1 MSLEINQFRALSSEE
16 LSQFFYNLFLSEVSV
31 RSGGYLVLRELP
43 AFVVSV
49 YKNSKDAIIGAL
61 LLDIPAAAA
70 LAGALCDLP
79 EDGIQDIID
88 TNSFPNSVWGD
99 LREVLNITSQLF
111 TGYDGD
117 SITLEEIYLHPKNL
131 PEEAL
136 EVLEADYNPLLFRI
150 QISGYGNGVMAVLDA
165 KNNPV
170 FAELSQDAE
179 HSIHREQPVPPVTV
193 SSKNTKSPT
202 EPSYEIPEA
211 DFLGEDEDTVDIP
224 QTIIMEK
231 RPPKPTRVTSSFPL
245 GYSILFIGMG
255 SLLGAGFMYITNHS
269 DTQEASNESLDINP
283 ISSPKTDIIQPKLQL
298 PQKQKYQHAYEI
310 EQILVAKGAFY
321 MGCSMEYSTE
331 CSSDEFPTHIVSI
344 DYDFYIMKTEV
355 TQELYQSITKQNPSR
370 FTTCGFNCPI
380 ENISWIQAATFA
392 NQLSKFQS
400 LEECYTIDKNTVSW
414 EKGTE
419 CLGYRLP
426 TEAEWEYAARGSGG
440 KSTGNRTPKLDAN
453 TRNNKNVWVY
463 AGGNDLQP
471 IAWYGGYASFTT
483 DTLDRTVGV
492 GEGTTHAVC
501 EKAPNDLG
509 LCDMTGNVWE
519 WTWDWYGPYSHHK
532 AKKGKEQPQIN
543 PSGAKQGS
551 SKVLRGGSWLSKP
564 KELRTSYRLYATP
577 NIIDSMVPSY
587 GSFGIRL
594 VRTSPK
600 IKTPE

>member
-61 LLDIPAAAA
+61 LLDISAAAA

-88 TNSFPNSVWGD
+88 NNSFPDSVWGD

-150 QISGYGNGVMAVLDA
+150 QISGYGHGVMAVLDA
-165 KNNPV
+165 QNNPV
-170 FAELSQDAE
+170 FAELSQDTE
-179 HSIHREQPVPPVTV
+179 HSIHRSAPPPVTV
-193 SSKNTKSPT
+193 ATKQAKKAM

-211 DFLGEDEDTVDIP
+211 DLFGEEEEETVDIP
-224 QTIIMEK
+224 QTSIPK
-231 RPPKPTRVTSSFPL
+231 RLPTPTRVTSSFQPL
-245 GYSILFIGMG
+245 YTILFVGLG
-255 SLLGAGFMYITNHS
+255 GLLGAGFMYMNASSTEEQTIESVETN
-269 DTQEASNESLDINP
+269 TV
-283 ISSPKTDIIQPKLQL
+283 SSPTTNITQPKLQL
-298 PQKQKYQHAYEI
+298 PQKQKFQHAYEI
-310 EQILVAKGAFY
+310 EQVLVPKGAFY
-321 MGCSMEYSTE
+321 MGCSMEYSAE
-331 CSSDEFPTHIVSI
+331 CSSDEFPAHIVSI
-344 DYDFYIMKTEV
+344 NYDFYMMKTEV
-355 TQELYQSITKQNPSR
+355 TQELYQSITKQNSSR

-380 ENISWIQAATFA
+380 ENISWYQAVTFA

-400 LEECYTIDKNTVSW
+400 LEECYTIDKNSVIW
-414 EKGTE
+414 EKGTD

-440 KSTGNRTPKLDAN
+440 KSTGNKKAKLDAN

-471 IAWYGGYASFTT
+471 IAWYGGYSSFTK

-519 WTWDWYGPYSHHK
+519 WTWDWYGPYSRQK
-532 AKKGKEQPQIN
+532 SKKGTEQPQIN
-543 PSGAKQGS
+543 PSGVTQGS

-600 IKTPE
+600 IKTAE